1 MLMFSSF
8 QGRVALSFSCLSLVT
23 LISVGLYVSRV
34 ATQQMVV
41 TAGQSV
47 HATALRAA
55 NLLGANLRERQ
66 LEIELLSQA
75 PHFVRGD
82 LSHPDILQSL
92 ELHKKSR
99 SEFAWLGVA
108 DANGKIIQASGGM
121 LQGLSVGKR
130 PWFSE
135 GLRRVYKGDVYEAVL
150 LARLLPGQVSG
161 EPLRLIDFAAPI
173 KNKDGQVIGVIGAH
187 GHWSWVT
194 EIVQAAVD
202 GMGSA
207 SDSEILILDKRGTV
221 LYPQSLVGLSRL
233 PEGMTTQQSY
243 ATLAWDDGRD
253 YLTSQVALDDKTQS
267 DLGWRIVV
275 RQPLETALQSLDALR
290 NRLVMLVFFATLV
303 SAMVAMRLARGVSQP
318 IEQLAA
324 AARKIEQR
332 DPAAQYPLA
341 TGVREVTQLSQSMQS
356 MTASLLQREHELE
369 TLNQTLEQQ
378 VQQHTAALEAANR
391 QLAQLASRDPLTG
404 LYNRRSLD
412 EKLKECV
419 HTSKRSG
426 RSFALLILDV
436 DHFKLINDSHGHSK
450 GDAVL
455 QQLAALLTEHTR
467 NTDFVARYG
476 GEEFII
482 LLQDTPQVVEATTVA
497 EKVRAAVEQAH
508 FPGVGQLT
516 VSIGIGLW
524 DPASPGSK
532 DLFHK
537 ADEALYQAKLGGHNR
552 VMVYTPPA

>member
-8 QGRVALSFSCLSLVT
+8 QGRIALWFSCLSLVT
-23 LISVGLYVSRV
+23 LISVGLYASRV
-34 ATQQMVV
+34 STQQRVV

-47 HATALRAA
+47 HATALTAA
-55 NLLGANLRERQ
+55 NFLGANLRERQ

-108 DANGKIIQASGGM
+108 DANGKVIQASGGM

-135 GLRRVYKGDVYEAVL
+135 GLQRVYKGEVYEAVF

-173 KNKDGQVIGVIGAH
+173 KNKEGQVIGVIGAH

-202 GMGSA
+202 GMGNA
-207 SDSEILILDKRGTV
+207 SDSEILILDRRGTV

-233 PEGMTTQQSY
+233 PEGMTTQKSY

-290 NRLVMLVFFATLV
+290 NRLVILGFFATLV

-324 AARKIEQR
+324 AARNIEQR

-341 TGVREVTQLSQSMQS
+341 TGVREVARLSQSMQS

-378 VQQHTAALEAANR
+378 VEQRTAALEAANR

-436 DHFKLINDSHGHSK
+436 DHFKLIHDSHGHSK

-455 QQLAALLTEHTR
+455 QQLAGLLTEHTR

-497 EKVRAAVEQAH
+497 EKVRAAVEQAL

>member
-1 MLMFSSF
+1 MFSSF
-8 QGRVALSFSCLSLVT
+8 RGRLALWFGCLSLVT
-23 LISVGLYVSRV
+23 LLSVGLYVAPV
-34 ATQQMVV
+34 ATQHMAL
-41 TAGQSV
+41 TAGQSL
-47 HATALRAA
+47 HATALAAA
-55 NLLGANLRERQ
+55 NLLGANLRERE
-66 LEIELLSQA
+66 LEIALLSQA

-92 ELHKKSR
+92 ELSKKSR
-99 SEFAWLGVA
+99 TEFAWLGVT
-108 DANGKIIQASGGM
+108 DANGKVIQASGGM
-121 LQGLSVGKR
+121 LQGVSVGKS

-135 GLRRVYKGDVYEAVL
+135 GLRRVYKGDVHEAVL
-150 LARLLPGQVSG
+150 LAKLLPGQVSG
-161 EPLRLIDFAAPI
+161 EPLRFIDFAAPI

-187 GHWSWVT
+187 GHWSWVAET
-194 EIVQAAVD
+194 VQAAVD
-202 GMGSA
+202 GMGSTA
-207 SDSEILILDKRGTV
+207 DSEILIVDKQGTV

-233 PEGMTTQQSY
+233 PEGMTTQKSS
-243 ATLAWDDGRD
+243 AALAWNDGRD
-253 YLTSQVALDDKTQS
+253 YLTSQVAVDTRTQN

-275 RQPLETALQSLDALR
+275 RQPLETALQPLDGLR
-290 NRLVMLVFFATLV
+290 NRLVILGFFATLV
-303 SAMVAMRLARGVSQP
+303 SAMVALRLARGVSQP

-324 AARKIEQR
+324 AAGQIERR
-332 DPAAQYPLA
+332 DTVVQYPLA
-341 TGVREVTQLSQSMQS
+341 TGVREVAQLSQSMQS

-378 VQQHTAALEAANR
+378 VQQRTAALQAAND
-391 QLAQLASRDPLTG
+391 QLSQLASRDPLTG

-426 RSFALLILDV
+426 RSFSLLILDA
-436 DHFKLINDSHGHSK
+436 DHFKRINDSYGHST

-455 QQLAALLTEHTR
+455 RQLAGLLTEHVR

-482 LLQDTPQVVEATTVA
+482 LLQDTLLVVEATTVA
-497 EKVRAAVEQAH
+497 EKVRTAVENAH

-537 ADEALYQAKLGGHNR
+537 ADEALYQAKSGGRNR
-552 VMVYTPPA
+552 VVVYAPPA